1 MTHMSKLTITQL
13 KQPERLSPAEQRRVK
28 LVSKLEE
35 QLAMARAEIAGETY
49 TVTKQVWDRDAEG
62 HKVRVARD
70 KKLSAWWFKDG
81 AGLAM
86 VVRYGAK
93 ILELAK
99 GKRALSVANI
109 VALPEVITTLIAAV
123 EAGELDGAIDAVVS
137 PPKGKPVKS

>member
-13 KQPERLSPAEQRRVK
+13 KSPERLSPAEQRRIK

-49 TVTKQVWDRDAEG
+49 SVTKQAWGRDAEG
-62 HKVRVARD
+62 NKVRVTRE
-70 KKLSAWWFKDG
+70 KKLTAWWFKDG

-99 GKRALSVANI
+99 GKRALSVPDLA
-109 VALPEVITTLIAAV
+109 ALPGVIETVISAV
-123 EAGELDGAIDAVVS
+123 TAGELDGAIDALVS
-137 PPKGKPVKS
+137 PTKGKLSKG

>member
-1 MTHMSKLTITQL
+1 MTHMSKLTITLL
-13 KQPERLSPAEQRRVK
+13 KSPERLSPTEQRRLK

-49 TVTKQVWDRDAEG
+49 SVTKQAWGRDAEG
-62 HKVRVARD
+62 NKVRVTRE
-70 KKLSAWWFKDG
+70 KKLTSWWFKDG

-99 GKRALSVANI
+99 GKRALSVAN
-109 VALPEVITTLIAAV
+109 VAALPDVIATIMAAV
-123 EAGELDGAIDAVVS
+123 MAGELDGAIDALVS
-137 PPKGKPVKS
+137 PTKGKLSKG